1 MWVNDDN
8 IYQERKCNDKNKFE
22 RTENQ
27 VKINV
32 SSVHML
38 ADENII
44 VYGEG
49 PLDDQPCLI
58 LG

>member
-32 SSVHML
+32 SKVHML

-44 VYGEG
+44 VY
-49 PLDDQPCLI
+49 
-58 LG
+58 